1 MRRILRDAA
10 KKSISNP
17 PTLDPPT
24 ISKRWFLMRIS
35 RESWKLGFNIINKI
49 SKLSGDSV
57 DDAYESIE
65 FASKDHKNEEWRT
78 ELLNEVL
85 DMFE

>member
-1 MRRILRDAA
+1 MIN
-10 KKSISNP
+10 IF
-17 PTLDPPT
+17 
-24 ISKRWFLMRIS
+24 I
-35 RESWKLGFNIINKI
+35 GFKI
-49 SKLSGDSV
+49 TAGDSV